1 MVNYK
6 QNFINAVDYAAYKTK
21 YSYWKL
27 ILLGIMG
34 SVYVGLG
41 YIVFIYILSKGQ
53 DWDAIYSGT
62 KDIHIS
68 GAYLA
73 LAAALF
79 PIGLLL
85 IIFLGGSL
93 FTSDNLT
100 SLAILTKKAKIAPV
114 VVKWGLTLAGNI
126 IGAFIIAAIVRLG
139 GIFSNKDLLLLSS
152 VIHHKVILQW
162 YNVLFSGL
170 LCNILVA
177 GTVWATLA
185 TKHSIAKIFLIYFPI
200 WLFAIAGFQ
209 HVVANSILFA
219 FGWLHGDTG
228 IFQHLGALPV
238 FKEGFIGDFN
248 HIESWKAHDGTGMGL
263 GDWTFYAVF
272 ANLIPAMIGNW
283 ISGSIIL
290 PLVYF
295 YLSESNVKI
304 KLYKQNGCKV
314 CEDTCLS
321 HLEDQECYF
330 RTHRLGNHIQDS
342 AEEEIIKKKAKFF
355 KSKNSKK

>member
-1 MVNYK
+1 MVDYK
-6 QNFINAVDYAAYKTK
+6 ENFINAVDYAAHKTK

-53 DWDAIYSGT
+53 DWNAIFNGDSNIY
-62 KDIHIS
+62 IS
-68 GAYLA
+68 GAYLS

-100 SLAILTKKAKIAPV
+100 SLAILTKKAKVAPV
-114 VVKWGLTLAGNI
+114 VIKWGLTLVGNI
-126 IGAFIIAAIVRLG
+126 IGAFVIAAIVRLG
-139 GIFSNKDLLLLSS
+139 KIFDNKDLLLLSS
-152 VIHHKVILQW
+152 VIHHKVMLQW
-162 YNVLFSGL
+162 YNTLFSGI

-200 WLFAIAGFQ
+200 WLFAIGGFQ

-228 IFQHLGALPV
+228 IFQHLGELPV
-238 FKEGFIGDFN
+238 FEPNYIGDFA
-248 HIESWKAHDGTGMGL
+248 HVSSWRGEGLNL
-263 GDWTFYAVF
+263 GDWTFNAVF
-272 ANLIPAMIGNW
+272 WNLIPAMIGNW
-283 ISGSIIL
+283 LSGSIIL

-295 YLSESNVKI
+295 FLSDSNVKV
-304 KLYKQNGCKV
+304 KLYKENGCKV
-314 CEDTCLS
+314 CEDKCTS
-321 HLEDQECYF
+321 HSEDEECYF
-330 RTHRLGNHIQDS
+330 KTHRLGNHIDNEP
-342 AEEEIIKKKAKFF
+342 EEEIIRKRSKFF
-355 KSKNSKK
+355 KSKQNKE